1 MSLILMA
8 NSMLGGI
15 KEVKMEEIITVR
27 CYYKEEK
34 LTKTDAYKKYREAY
48 ECSDG
53 SEKERYMEV
62 LMDLADGKD
71 YCDDKVY

>member
-1 MSLILMA
+1 MSS
-8 NSMLGGI
+8 NG
-15 KEVKMEEIITVR
+15 KELITVR

-34 LTKTDAYKKYREAY
+34 ITRADAIKKYREGY

-62 LMDLADGKD
+62 LIDLLDGKD